1 MTIPKAPLQIRS
13 SLVACYHPGMKTAEK
28 TISATEFKAR
38 CLKILDELG
47 PQGIVVTKR
56 GQPVARVTPLHS
68 FNNSKLIGSMKR
80 KVIVR
85 GDIFSTGV
93 KWDAE
98 S

>member
-1 MTIPKAPLQIRS
+1 
-13 SLVACYHPGMKTAEK
+13 MKTAET

-56 GQPVARVTPLHS
+56 GQPVARVTPVHS
-68 FNNSKLIGSMKR
+68 INNSKLIGSMKG